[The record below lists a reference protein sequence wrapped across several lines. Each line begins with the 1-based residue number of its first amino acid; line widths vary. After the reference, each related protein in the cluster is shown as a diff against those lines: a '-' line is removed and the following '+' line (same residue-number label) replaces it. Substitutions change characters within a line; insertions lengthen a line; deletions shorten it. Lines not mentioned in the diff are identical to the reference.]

1 MTLSTPTIQVPILM
15 YHSISQTQNTKFRPF
30 TVSPLLFA
38 AQMRYLSAAGYTP
51 ITVTQFI
58 QAISDPDEQELPAR
72 PVILTFDDGFAD
84 FFLSAFPILQ
94 HYQFTAT
101 LYVTTAFIEGTS
113 SWLRREGESTR
124 PMISNNQLRHIHHY
138 GIECGGHTHSH
149 PQLDTIELDKARQ
162 EILQCK
168 DILEQLLGRRVSSFA
183 YPFGYTNPAVQDLV
197 REAGYTSA
205 CTVQHRMTTS
215 ETDHFALTRLM
226 VNASTTLDEFRRLLN
241 GSAFSGPQALYL
253 HMRTPLW
260 SVVRKSSAFV
270 SKHLQ
275 KRGET
280 CDIPNL

>member
-1 MTLSTPTIQVPILM
+1 MSLSVLSIQIPILM
-15 YHSISQTQNTKFRPF
+15 YHSISQTQNSKFRPF
-30 TVSPLLFA
+30 TVPPFLFA
-38 AQMRYLSAAGYTP
+38 AQMRYLAVAGYTP

-58 QAISDPDEQELPAR
+58 QAMSDPDEQELPAR

-84 FFLSAFPILQ
+84 FFLNAFPILQ
-94 HYQFTAT
+94 QYQFTAT

-113 SWLRREGESTR
+113 RWLQREGEGTR
-124 PMISNNQLRHIHHY
+124 PMISSKELRHIHYY

-149 PQLDTIELDKARQ
+149 PQLDTLTLDKARQ

-183 YPFGYTNPAVQDLV
+183 YPFGYTSPAVQDLV

-205 CTVQHRMTTS
+205 CAVRHRMTTYK
-215 ETDHFALTRLM
+215 TDHFTLTRFM
-226 VNASTTLDEFRRLLN
+226 VTNTTTPDEFRSLLN
-241 GSAFSGPQALYL
+241 GNAISGPQALYL

-260 SVVRKSSAFV
+260 SVVRRSSAFV

-275 KRGET
+275 KRGGT
-280 CDIPNL
+280 CDIYNL